1 MGSYAL
7 CLLSAMCMTQCE
19 TCHKAITD
27 HNTQMCVSYKVAK
40 LGVGVGALGLAL
52 VEVKADRQNR
62 LGQGGGVR
70 LGDGGHGGGG
80 GTGELSG
87 EPSEGRLVSG

>member
-1 MGSYAL
+1 MSYV
-7 CLLSAMCMTQCE
+7 SEVRE

-27 HNTQMCVSYKVAK
+27 HNNTQMCVSYKVAK

-52 VEVKADRQNR
+52 VEVNGEGQHR
-62 LGQGGGVR
+62 LGQGDGVR